1 MSDEGRCLRFVCF
14 LISARKED
22 WFDPKENQLW
32 IFIGRTNTET
42 EAPKLWPPNVKSWLT
57 GKKIPDSGKDWGQG
71 EKGATENEMVGW
83 RHQLNG
89 QEIEKDREA
98 WCATGHG
105 VSKSQM
111 WLSDWTKM
119 LKHIP
124 IYIQKHQSPWI
135 ERPILT
141 KRSSRVDE
149 YS

>member
-42 EAPKLWPPNVKSWLT
+42 EAPILWPPNEKSWLT

-111 WLSDWTKM
+111 WLSNWTIKENTDYQ
-119 LKHIP
+119 LEASVLHLVA
-124 IYIQKHQSPWI
+124 S
-135 ERPILT
+135 
-141 KRSSRVDE
+141 DE
-149 YS
+149 AMKYSEDLND